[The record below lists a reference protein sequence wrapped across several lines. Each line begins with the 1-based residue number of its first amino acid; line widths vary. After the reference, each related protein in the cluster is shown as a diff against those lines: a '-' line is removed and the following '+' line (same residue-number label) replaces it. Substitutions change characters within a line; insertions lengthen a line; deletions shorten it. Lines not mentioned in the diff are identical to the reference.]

1 MKELKR
7 KNQAKFLFKKYIPLT
22 CHEVNSMAGE
32 AEDFGSMDL
41 HITVLL
47 KRLYEWKNL
56 ISYGSSDGNWLKNVK
71 AARHT

>member
-7 KNQAKFLFKKYIPLT
+7 KSQAKFLSKKYIPLT
-22 CHEVNSMAGE
+22 CNEVNSTAGE

-47 KRLYEWKNL
+47 KRLYKWKIL
-56 ISYGSSDGNWLKNVK
+56 FLMDHLLETG
-71 AARHT
+71 

>member
-7 KNQAKFLFKKYIPLT
+7 KNQAKFPSKKCTPLI
-22 CHEVNSMAGE
+22 CNEVNSTAGE

-47 KRLYEWKNL
+47 TRLYEWKIPFL
-56 ISYGSSDGNWLKNVK
+56 MGYLLETG
-71 AARHT
+71 